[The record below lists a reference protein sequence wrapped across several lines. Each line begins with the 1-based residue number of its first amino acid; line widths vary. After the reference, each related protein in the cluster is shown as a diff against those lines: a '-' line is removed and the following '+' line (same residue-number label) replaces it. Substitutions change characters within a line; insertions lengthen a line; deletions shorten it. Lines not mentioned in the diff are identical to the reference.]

1 MIKNVIA
8 EEVLHFENRIENTQ
22 NEALNE
28 YMRKAKSELIRQVHP
43 YKITAPKKEG
53 GRWQTYI
60 KDETAKNGRR
70 QIRENSEEALLQ
82 KLADIYFVGETFA
95 ELYSEWIDYLL
106 AYGKTGGTVLRHEQR
121 YNKYLLD
128 SKIPKMSLKKINLL
142 ELEAEC
148 NRIVSKFNL
157 THHEWT
163 NLKTILIGTFKYAVK
178 KGVISENPMDKVEI
192 GVRYRQVNKPL
203 SETQVYKSDE
213 YKDLM
218 EYLDLKYTETE
229 DDSFIGIKFA
239 LYTGMRVGELAAL
252 RYEDIVDR
260 YVHVVSE
267 ETARKEKVGDK
278 WVEETVVA
286 PHTKTYEDRYIALT
300 PQALEIIEKTK
311 EKHKKTKGYIFTRDG
326 ERLRTRQY
334 AYVLEKYAERKG
346 KRTKSTHKLR
356 KTYASRL
363 NSVNVPIEQIRIQLG
378 HKHLSTTLN
387 YIYNPLTD
395 DETYKL
401 ISAAF

>member
-1 MIKNVIA
+1 MKNVIA
-8 EEVLHFENRIENTQ
+8 EEILHFEKGIENIQ

-28 YMRKAKSELIRQVHP
+28 YMRKAKAELIKQVHP

-60 KDETAKNGRR
+60 KGSNAKNGRK
-70 QIRENSEEALLQ
+70 QIREQTEEALLN
-82 KLADIYFVGETFA
+82 KLAEIYFVGDTFG
-95 ELYSEWIDYLL
+95 ELYSDWIDYLL
-106 AYGKTGGTVLRHEQR
+106 SYEKTGGTVLRHEQR

-128 SKIPKMSLKKINLL
+128 SKIPKMSVKRINIL

-148 NRIVSKFNL
+148 NRIVSHFNL

-178 KGVISENPMDKVEI
+178 KGIIHDNPMDKVEI

-213 YKDLM
+213 YNDLM
-218 EYLDLKYTETE
+218 QYLDAKYAETE

-239 LYTGMRVGELAAL
+239 IYTGMRVGELAAV
-252 RYEDIVDR
+252 RYENIEGR
-260 YVHVVSE
+260 YIHVVSE
-267 ETARKEKVGDK
+267 ETAKKVKKGDK

-286 PHTKTYEDRYIALT
+286 PHTKTYEDRFITLP
-300 PQALEIIEKTK
+300 PQALEIIQKTK
-311 EKHKKTKGYIFTRDG
+311 EKHRRTTGYIFTRDG

-363 NSVNVPIEQIRIQLG
+363 DMAQVSIEQIRIQLG
-378 HKHLSTTLN
+378 HKHLSTTMD

-395 DETYKL
+395 DETYERM
-401 ISAAF
+401 SAAF

>member
-1 MIKNVIA
+1 MRNVIA
-8 EEVLHFENRIENTQ
+8 EEVLHFENRIENIQ

-28 YMRKAKSELIRQVHP
+28 YMRKAKAELIKQVHP

-53 GRWQTYI
+53 GRWQTYV

-70 QIRENSEEALLQ
+70 QIREQTEEALFN

-128 SKIPKMSLKKINLL
+128 SKIPKMSVKKINLL

-148 NRIVSKFNL
+148 NRIVSAFNL

-178 KGVISENPMDKVEI
+178 KGVIKENPMDKVEI

-213 YKDLM
+213 YNDLM
-218 EYLDLKYTETE
+218 QYLDAKYAETE

-239 LYTGMRVGELAAL
+239 IYTGMRVGELAAI
-252 RYEDIVDR
+252 RYENIEGR
-260 YVHVVSE
+260 YIHVVSE
-267 ETARKEKVGDK
+267 ETAKKSKEGDK
-278 WVEETVVA
+278 WVEETVIA
-286 PHTKTYEDRYIALT
+286 PHTKTYENRHIALP
-300 PQALEIIEKTK
+300 PQALEIIQKMK
-311 EKHKKTKGYIFTRDG
+311 EKHKKAKGYIFTRDG

-334 AYVLEKYAERKG
+334 AYVLEKYAERNG
-346 KRTKSTHKLR
+346 KPTKSTHKLR

-363 NSVNVPIEQIRIQLG
+363 NAAQVPIEQIRIQLG
-378 HKHLSTTLN
+378 HKHLSTTLK

-401 ISAAF
+401 MSKAF